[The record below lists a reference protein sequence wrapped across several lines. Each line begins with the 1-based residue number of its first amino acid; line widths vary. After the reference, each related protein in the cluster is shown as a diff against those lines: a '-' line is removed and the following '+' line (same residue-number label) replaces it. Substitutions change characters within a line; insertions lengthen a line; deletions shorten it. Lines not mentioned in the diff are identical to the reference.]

1 MKLKKDELS
10 KKNCNDSNF
19 RGSSFYCNGISF
31 FVLSLLLLFSCSTD
45 VKNDSKT
52 VDSPSTIEIVNPL
65 DTILGDKMIDVKTGN
80 IRPNNFHMLAK
91 IPINVFYK
99 PSKLYN
105 IKKIDKDIFLVQ
117 QKKSYRDA
125 RLFYLLIKIGKYFST
140 NYYVINDFYVIDFQ
154 KVKDDLVLLL
164 SNLGNYNAHWKVENE
179 IKILKLSQDFNE
191 EWTYSA
197 KDKKIC
203 LDGEGMKEENGK
215 ILALVH
221 LITGSHLC
229 YDIVELEIDSYGNCV
244 NTIERGNQHSSTT
257 YKQSELNSIFKKKK

>member
-10 KKNCNDSNF
+10 KKNNNDSKF
-19 RGSSFYCNGISF
+19 ISGSLYCNRISL
-31 FVLSLLLLFSCSTD
+31 FVLSLLLLFSCSSGI
-45 VKNDSKT
+45 KNDSKA
-52 VDSPSTIEIVNPL
+52 VISPSIIEIVNPL
-65 DTILGDKMIDVKTGN
+65 DTILGDKMIDAKTGN
-80 IRPNNFHMLAK
+80 IRPNNFHMLTK

-105 IKKIDKDIFLVQ
+105 IKKIDKDLFLVQ

-125 RLFYLLIKIGKYFST
+125 RLFYLLIKVGKNFPT

-164 SNLGNYNAHWKVENE
+164 SNLGNYNAHWKVDNE
-179 IKILKLSQDFNE
+179 IKILKLNQDFNE
-191 EWTYSA
+191 QWTYSA
-197 KDKKIC
+197 IDKKIC
-203 LDGEGMKEENGK
+203 LDGEGIKVENGE

-229 YDIVELEIDSYGNCV
+229 YDIVELEIDSNGNCV
-244 NTIERGNQHSSTT
+244 SAIELGNQHSSTT
-257 YKQSELNSIFKKKK
+257 YKQSELNSIFKRKK